1 MTTPNLS
8 PKLSIEE
15 LKKRACETIDKRKKE
30 IIDLAKQVLA
40 NPEAGFREF
49 KTAQLVAQKFQELG
63 IQHQGGLAVTGL
75 KGKIPGGAGSGP
87 TVAVIGELD
96 SLVVTE
102 HPHADLVTGAA
113 HACGHHCQ
121 IGMMLGATMGLLT
134 PEVISQLSG
143 QIVPFAVPAEEFIEV
158 EQRLEM
164 RDQGK
169 VEFLGGKQEL
179 IRLGEFDDIDI
190 AMMCHTASD
199 MGERKFAMGGTSNGH
214 VVKFV
219 RYTGVG
225 AHAGSLPHRGVNA
238 LNAASFAIQ
247 AINSLRETHKADDT
261 VRIHGIM
268 TRGGAAVSAVP
279 SDVRLE
285 WRVRSATPNAVVE
298 NSIAVDR
305 CFRAGALAVGAKVNI
320 TTIPGYLPMRHD
332 TKLQDIFR
340 RIAVDL
346 VGEPA
351 TLVMPAR
358 RNRGGSTDMGDLS
371 HIMPSCHPYTAGAVG
386 PGHSSEYVITDYES
400 AVINPAKIMAMVVID
415 LLADGA
421 KQAKEVKSNHRPL
434 LTKNTYVKFQR
445 EQAEVAEFDG
455 AA

>member
-1 MTTPNLS
+1 MTTPN
-8 PKLSIEE
+8 LSIEE

-63 IQHQGGLAVTGL
+63 IQHRGGLAVTGL
-75 KGKIPGGAGSGP
+75 KGRIPGGAGSGP

-102 HPHADLVTGAA
+102 HPHADPVTGAA

>member
-1 MTTPNLS
+1 MTTPSLS
-8 PKLSIEE
+8 VEE
-15 LKKRACETIDKRKKE
+15 LKKLACETIEKRKKE
-30 IIDLAKQVLA
+30 IVGLAQQVLA
-40 NPEAGFREF
+40 NPEAGFREV
-49 KTAQLVAQKFQELG
+49 KTAQLVAEKFRELG
-63 IQHQGGLAVTGL
+63 ISHQNGLALTGL
-75 KGKIPGGAGSGP
+75 KGRIKGGAGDGP
-87 TVAVIGELD
+87 SVAVIGELD

-102 HPHADLVTGAA
+102 HPHADPDTGAA

-134 PEVISQLSG
+134 PEVTAQLSG
-143 QIVPFAVPAEEFIEV
+143 EIVPFAVPAEELLPHAP
-158 EQRLEM
+158 RLSLPPP
-164 RDQGK
+164 RPPDY
-169 VEFLGGKQEL
+169 LGGKQEL
-179 IRLGEFDDIDI
+179 IRLGEFDDVDI

-199 MGERKFAMGGTSNGH
+199 MGERRFAMGGTSNGH

-247 AINSLRETHKADDT
+247 AINALRETHRADDT

-268 TRGGAAVSAVP
+268 TKGGEAVSAVP

-285 WRVRSATPNAVVE
+285 WRVRSATPKVVVE
-298 NSIAVDR
+298 NSEAVDR
-305 CFRAGALAVGAKVNI
+305 CFRAGAMAVGASVNI

-340 RIAVDL
+340 RTAIGL
-346 VGEPA
+346 LGEQS

-371 HIMPSCHPYTAGAVG
+371 HIMPACHPYTAGAVG
-386 PGHSSEYVITDYES
+386 PGHSKEYVITDYDS
-400 AVINPAKIMAMVVID
+400 AVIVPAKIMAMVVIE

-421 KQAKEVKSNHRPL
+421 KRAKEVKANHRPL
-434 LTKNTYVKFQR
+434 LTKQAYVKFQR
-445 EQAEVAEFDG
+445 ERAEITEFDG
-455 AA
+455 VT

>member
-1 MTTPNLS
+1 MTSPPLS
-8 PKLSIEE
+8 VDE
-15 LKKRACETIDKRKKE
+15 LKKRACETIERHKE
-30 IIDLAKQVLA
+30 EIVDVAQQVLA
-40 NPEAGFREF
+40 TPEAGFRET
-49 KTAQLVAQKFQELG
+49 KTAQLVAQKFQEMG
-63 IQHQGGLAVTGL
+63 IQHESGLAITGL
-75 KGKIPGGAGSGP
+75 KGRIAGGAGPGP
-87 TVAVIGELD
+87 AVAVIGELD
-96 SLVVTE
+96 SLVVTK
-102 HPHADLVTGAA
+102 HPHADPETGAA

-134 PEVISQLSG
+134 PEVVSQLSG
-143 QIVPFAVPAEEFIEV
+143 SIVPFAVPAEEFIEV

-164 RDQGK
+164 RDQGNL
-169 VEFLGGKQEL
+169 EFLGGKQEL
-179 IRLGEFDDIDI
+179 IKLGHFDDVDM

-199 MGERKFAMGGTSNGH
+199 MGERRFAMGGTSNGH

-219 RYTGVG
+219 RYIGVG

-247 AINSLRETHKADDT
+247 AINALRETHRADDT

-268 TRGGAAVSAVP
+268 TRGGEAVSAVP

-285 WRVRSATPNAVVE
+285 WRVRSSTPKVVVE
-298 NSIAVDR
+298 NSEAVDR

-340 RIAVDL
+340 RTAVDL
-346 VGEPA
+346 LGEPA

-371 HIMPSCHPYTAGAVG
+371 HLMPACHPYAAGAVG

-400 AVINPAKIMAMVVID
+400 AVIVPAKIMAMVVID
-415 LLADGA
+415 LLANGA
-421 KQAKEVKSNHRPL
+421 TKAKEVKANHRPL
-434 LTKNTYVKFQR
+434 MSKQSYVKFQR
-445 EQAEVAEFDG
+445 ERAEVSEFDG
-455 AA
+455 TA

>member
-1 MTTPNLS
+1 MTTPN
-8 PKLSIEE
+8 LSIEE

-75 KGKIPGGAGSGP
+75 KGRIPGGAGSGP

-102 HPHADLVTGAA
+102 HPHADPVTGAA

-298 NSIAVDR
+298 NSVAVDR

>member
-1 MTTPNLS
+1 MSKSTST
-8 PKLSIEE
+8 IEE
-15 LKKRACETIDKRKKE
+15 IKKLACETIEKNKKH
-30 IIDLAKQVLA
+30 IIGVAQQILA
-40 NPEAGFREF
+40 NPEAGFREV
-49 KTAQLVAQKFQELG
+49 KTAQLVAQNFEDLG
-63 IQHQGGLAVTGL
+63 IPYQGGLALTGL
-75 KGKIPGGAGSGP
+75 KGRIPGGAGPGP

-102 HPHADLVTGAA
+102 HPPADPNSGAA

-121 IGMMLGATMGLLT
+121 IGMMLGATMGLMT
-134 PEVISQLSG
+134 PDVLSPLSG
-143 QIVPFAVPAEEFIEV
+143 QIVPVAVPAEEFIEV
-158 EQRLEM
+158 EQRLEL
-164 RDQGK
+164 RENGQ

-179 IRLGEFDDIDI
+179 IRLGEFDDVDI

-219 RYTGVG
+219 RYTGIG
-225 AHAGSLPHRGVNA
+225 AHAGSLPPRGVNA

-247 AINSLRETHKADDT
+247 AINSLRETHKSDDT

-285 WRVRSATPNAVVE
+285 WRVRSATPSAVVE
-298 NSIAVDR
+298 NSTAVDR
-305 CFRAGALAVGAKVNI
+305 CFRAGALAVGAKVEI

-340 RIAVDL
+340 RTAIDL
-346 VGEPA
+346 IGEHA

-386 PGHSSEYVITDYES
+386 PGHSSEYLITDYES
-400 AVINPAKIMAMVVID
+400 AVINPAKIMAMVTID

-421 KQAKEVKSNHRPL
+421 KQAKAVKANHRPL
-434 LTKNTYVKFQR
+434 LNKQSYVKFQR
-445 EQAEVAEFDG
+445 ERAETIVFDG
-455 AA
+455 AS

>member
-1 MTTPNLS
+1 MSKSTST
-8 PKLSIEE
+8 IEE
-15 LKKRACETIDKRKKE
+15 IKKLACETIEKNKKH
-30 IIDLAKQVLA
+30 IIGVAQQILA
-40 NPEAGFREF
+40 NPEAGFREV
-49 KTAQLVAQKFQELG
+49 KTAQLVAQNFEDLG
-63 IQHQGGLAVTGL
+63 IPYQGGLALTGL
-75 KGKIPGGAGSGP
+75 KGRIPGGAGPGP
-87 TVAVIGELD
+87 AVAVIGELD

-102 HPHADLVTGAA
+102 HPHADPNSGAA

-121 IGMMLGATMGLLT
+121 IGMMLGATMGLMT
-134 PEVISQLSG
+134 PDVLSQLSG

-164 RDQGK
+164 RENGQ

-179 IRLGEFDDIDI
+179 IRLGEFDDVDI
-190 AMMCHTASD
+190 AMMCHTASY

-219 RYTGVG
+219 RYTGIG

-247 AINSLRETHKADDT
+247 AINSLRETHKSDDT

-285 WRVRSATPNAVVE
+285 WRVRSATPSAVVE
-298 NSIAVDR
+298 NSTAVDR
-305 CFRAGALAVGAKVNI
+305 CFRAGALAVGAKVEI

-340 RIAVDL
+340 RTAIDL
-346 VGEPA
+346 IGEHA

-386 PGHSSEYVITDYES
+386 PGHSSEYLITDYES
-400 AVINPAKIMAMVVID
+400 AVINPAKIMAMVTID

-421 KQAKEVKSNHRPL
+421 KQAKAVKANHRPL
-434 LTKNTYVKFQR
+434 LNKQSYVKFQR
-445 EQAEVAEFDG
+445 ERAETIVFDG
-455 AA
+455 AS

>member
-1 MTTPNLS
+1 MS
-8 PKLSIEE
+8 KLTSTIEE
-15 LKKRACETIDKRKKE
+15 IKKLACETIEKNKKH
-30 IIDLAKQVLA
+30 IIGVAQQILA
-40 NPEAGFREF
+40 NPEAGFREV
-49 KTAQLVAQKFQELG
+49 KTAQLVAQNFEDLG
-63 IQHQGGLAVTGL
+63 IPYQGGLALTGL
-75 KGKIPGGAGSGP
+75 KGRIPGGAGPGP

-102 HPHADLVTGAA
+102 HPHADPNSGAA

-121 IGMMLGATMGLLT
+121 IGMMLGATMGLMT
-134 PEVISQLSG
+134 PDVLSQLSG

-164 RDQGK
+164 RENGQ

-179 IRLGEFDDIDI
+179 IRLGEFDDVDI

-219 RYTGVG
+219 RYTGIG

-247 AINSLRETHKADDT
+247 AINSLRETHKSDDT

-285 WRVRSATPNAVVE
+285 WRVRSATPSAVVE
-298 NSIAVDR
+298 NSTAVDR
-305 CFRAGALAVGAKVNI
+305 CFRAGALAVGAKVEI

-340 RIAVDL
+340 RTAIDL
-346 VGEPA
+346 IGEHA
-351 TLVMPAR
+351 TLVMPTR

-386 PGHSSEYVITDYES
+386 PGHSSEYLITDYES
-400 AVINPAKIMAMVVID
+400 AVINPAKIMAMVTID

-421 KQAKEVKSNHRPL
+421 KQAKAVKANHRPL
-434 LTKNTYVKFQR
+434 LNKQSYVKFQR
-445 EQAEVAEFDG
+445 ERAETIVFDG
-455 AA
+455 AS

>member
-1 MTTPNLS
+1 MG
-8 PKLSIEE
+8 
-15 LKKRACETIDKRKKE
+15 
-30 IIDLAKQVLA
+30 LAQQVLA
-40 NPEAGFREF
+40 NPEAGFREV
-49 KTAQLVAQKFQELG
+49 KTAQLVAEKFQEMG
-63 IQHQGGLAVTGL
+63 IQHESGLALTGL
-75 KGKIPGGAGSGP
+75 KGRIKGGAGPGP
-87 TVAVIGELD
+87 SVAVIGELD

-102 HPHADLVTGAA
+102 HPNADPDTGAA

-134 PEVISQLSG
+134 PEVMAHLSG
-143 QIVPFAVPAEEFIEV
+143 EVVPFAVPAEEFIEV

-164 RDQGK
+164 RKEGK
-169 VEFLGGKQEL
+169 LEFLGGKQEL
-179 IRLGEFDDIDI
+179 IRLGKFDDVDI

-247 AINSLRETHKADDT
+247 AINALREAHRADDT

-268 TRGGAAVSAVP
+268 TRGGEAVSAVP

-285 WRVRSATPNAVVE
+285 WRVRSSTPKVVVE
-298 NSIAVDR
+298 NSVAVDR
-305 CFRAGALAVGAKVNI
+305 CFRAGALAVGASVNI

-340 RIAVDL
+340 RTAVDL
-346 VGEPA
+346 LGDHA

-371 HIMPSCHPYTAGAVG
+371 HIIPACHPYTAGAVG
-386 PGHSSEYVITDYES
+386 PGHSSEYIITDYES
-400 AVINPAKIMAMVVID
+400 AVIVPAKIMAMVVIE

-421 KQAKEVKSNHRPL
+421 KRAKEVKANHRPL
-434 LTKNTYVKFQR
+434 MTKQAYIKFQR
-445 EQAEVAEFDG
+445 ERAEITDFDG

>member
-15 LKKRACETIDKRKKE
+15 LKKLACETIDKRKKE

-75 KGKIPGGAGSGP
+75 KGIIPGGAGSGP

-102 HPHADLVTGAA
+102 HPHADPVTGAA

-346 VGEPA
+346 VGESA

-434 LTKNTYVKFQR
+434 LTKNSYVKFQR
-445 EQAEVAEFDG
+445 ERAEVAEFDG

>member
-1 MTTPNLS
+1 VTTPALT
-8 PKLSIEE
+8 IEE

-30 IIDLAKQVLA
+30 IVGLAQQVLA
-40 NPEAGFREF
+40 NPEAGFREV
-49 KTAQLVAQKFQELG
+49 KTAQLVAEKFQEMG
-63 IQHQGGLAVTGL
+63 IQHESGLALTGL
-75 KGKIPGGAGSGP
+75 KGRIKGGAGPGP
-87 TVAVIGELD
+87 SVAVIGELD

-102 HPHADLVTGAA
+102 HPHADPDTGAA

-134 PEVISQLSG
+134 PEVMAQLSG
-143 QIVPFAVPAEEFIEV
+143 EIVPFAVPAEEFIEV

-164 RDQGK
+164 RNEGK
-169 VEFLGGKQEL
+169 LEFLGGKQEL
-179 IRLGEFDDIDI
+179 IRLGQFDDVDI

-199 MGERKFAMGGTSNGH
+199 MGERRFAMGGTSNGH

-247 AINSLRETHKADDT
+247 AINALRETHRADDT
-261 VRIHGIM
+261 VRIHGII
-268 TRGGAAVSAVP
+268 TRGGEAVSAVP

-285 WRVRSATPNAVVE
+285 WRVRSSTPKVVVE
-298 NSIAVDR
+298 NSAAVDR
-305 CFRAGALAVGAKVNI
+305 CFQAGALAVGASVNI

-340 RIAVDL
+340 RTAVDL
-346 VGEPA
+346 VGEQA

-371 HIMPSCHPYTAGAVG
+371 HIMPACHPYTAGAVG
-386 PGHSSEYVITDYES
+386 PGHSKEYVITDYES
-400 AVINPAKIMAMVVID
+400 AVIVPAKIMAMVVID

-421 KQAKEVKSNHRPL
+421 KRAKEVKTNHRPL
-434 LTKNTYVKFQR
+434 MTKQAYVKFQR
-445 EQAEVAEFDG
+445 ERAEITQFDG

>member
-1 MTTPNLS
+1 MTTPT
-8 PKLSIEE
+8 LSIEE
-15 LKKRACETIDKRKKE
+15 LKQRACETIEKRKEE
-30 IIDLAKQVLA
+30 IIGLAKQVLGH
-40 NPEAGFREF
+40 PEAGFREI
-49 KTAQLVAQKFQELG
+49 KTSQLVAQKFQELG
-63 IQHQGGLAVTGL
+63 INHEQGLALTGL
-75 KGKIPGGAGSGP
+75 KGRIPGGAGPGP
-87 TVAVIGELD
+87 AVAVIGELD

-102 HPHADLVTGAA
+102 HPHADPETGAA

-134 PEVISQLSG
+134 PEVVAQLSG
-143 QIVPFAVPAEEFIEV
+143 EIVPFAVPAEEFIEV

-164 RDQGK
+164 REQGK
-169 VEFLGGKQEL
+169 LEFLGGKQEL
-179 IRLGEFDDIDI
+179 IRLGKFDDVDI

-219 RYTGVG
+219 RYTGRG
-225 AHAGSLPHRGVNA
+225 AHAGSMPHRGVNA

-247 AINSLRETHKADDT
+247 AINALRETHRAEDT

-268 TRGGAAVSAVP
+268 TKGGEAVSAVP

-285 WRVRSATPNAVVE
+285 WRVRSATSKVVVE
-298 NSIAVDR
+298 NSMAVDR
-305 CFRAGALAVGAKVNI
+305 CFRAGALAVGASVEI

-332 TKLQDIFR
+332 SKLQDIFR
-340 RIAVDL
+340 RSAVEL
-346 VGEPA
+346 LGEHA

-371 HIMPSCHPYTAGAVG
+371 HLMPACHPYTSGAVG
-386 PGHSSEYVITDYES
+386 PGHSKEYVITDYES
-400 AVINPAKIMAMVVID
+400 AVIVPAKIMAMVVIE

-421 KQAKEVKSNHRPL
+421 KQAKEVKSSHRPAM
-434 LTKNTYVKFQR
+434 TKQAYIKFQR
-445 EQAEVAEFDG
+445 ERAEVTEFDG

>member
-1 MTTPNLS
+1 MTTPALT
-8 PKLSIEE
+8 IEE

-30 IIDLAKQVLA
+30 IVGLAQQVLA
-40 NPEAGFREF
+40 NPEAGFREV
-49 KTAQLVAQKFQELG
+49 KTAQLVAEKFQEMG
-63 IQHQGGLAVTGL
+63 IQHESGLALTGL
-75 KGKIPGGAGSGP
+75 KGRIKGGAGPGP
-87 TVAVIGELD
+87 SVAVIGELD

-102 HPHADLVTGAA
+102 HPHADPDTGAA

-134 PEVISQLSG
+134 PEVMAQLSG
-143 QIVPFAVPAEEFIEV
+143 EIVPFAVPAEEFIEV

-164 RDQGK
+164 RNEGK
-169 VEFLGGKQEL
+169 LEFLGGKQEL
-179 IRLGEFDDIDI
+179 IRLGQFDDVDI

-199 MGERKFAMGGTSNGH
+199 MGERRFAMGGTSNGH

-247 AINSLRETHKADDT
+247 AINALRETHRADDT

-268 TRGGAAVSAVP
+268 TRGGEAVSAVP

-285 WRVRSATPNAVVE
+285 WRVRSSTPKVVVE
-298 NSIAVDR
+298 NSAAVDR
-305 CFRAGALAVGAKVNI
+305 CFQAGALAVGASVNI

-340 RIAVDL
+340 RTAVDL
-346 VGEPA
+346 VGEQA

-371 HIMPSCHPYTAGAVG
+371 HIMPACHPYTAGAVG
-386 PGHSSEYVITDYES
+386 PGHSKEYIITDYES
-400 AVINPAKIMAMVVID
+400 AVIVPAKIMAMVVID

-421 KQAKEVKSNHRPL
+421 KRAKEVKTNHRPL
-434 LTKNTYVKFQR
+434 MTKQAYVKFQR
-445 EQAEVAEFDG
+445 ERAEITQFDG

>member
-1 MTTPNLS
+1 VTTPALT
-8 PKLSIEE
+8 IEE

-30 IIDLAKQVLA
+30 IVGLAQQVLA
-40 NPEAGFREF
+40 NPEAGFREV
-49 KTAQLVAQKFQELG
+49 KTAQLVAEKFQEMG
-63 IQHQGGLAVTGL
+63 IQHESGLALTGL
-75 KGKIPGGAGSGP
+75 KGRIKGGAGPGP
-87 TVAVIGELD
+87 SVAVIGELD

-102 HPHADLVTGAA
+102 HPHADPDTGAA

-134 PEVISQLSG
+134 PEVMAQLSG
-143 QIVPFAVPAEEFIEV
+143 EIVPFAVPAEEFIEV

-164 RDQGK
+164 RNEGK
-169 VEFLGGKQEL
+169 LEFLGGKQEL
-179 IRLGEFDDIDI
+179 IRLGQFDDVDI

-199 MGERKFAMGGTSNGH
+199 MGERRFAMGGTSNGH

-247 AINSLRETHKADDT
+247 AINALRETHRADDT

-268 TRGGAAVSAVP
+268 TRGGEAVSAVP

-285 WRVRSATPNAVVE
+285 WRVRSSTPKVVVE
-298 NSIAVDR
+298 NSAAVDR
-305 CFRAGALAVGAKVNI
+305 CFQAGALAVGASVNI

-340 RIAVDL
+340 RTAVDL
-346 VGEPA
+346 VGEQA

-371 HIMPSCHPYTAGAVG
+371 HIMPACHPYTAGAVG
-386 PGHSSEYVITDYES
+386 PGHSKEYVITDYES
-400 AVINPAKIMAMVVID
+400 AVIVPAKIMAMVVID

-421 KQAKEVKSNHRPL
+421 KRAKEVKTNHRPL
-434 LTKNTYVKFQR
+434 MTKQAYVKFQR
-445 EQAEVAEFDG
+445 ERAEITQFDG

>member
-1 MTTPNLS
+1 MTSPLLS
-8 PKLSIEE
+8 VDE
-15 LKKRACETIDKRKKE
+15 LKKRACETIERHKE
-30 IIDLAKQVLA
+30 EIVDVAQQVLA
-40 NPEAGFREF
+40 TPEAGFRET
-49 KTAQLVAQKFQELG
+49 KTAQLVAQKFREMG
-63 IQHQGGLAVTGL
+63 IQHESGLAITGL
-75 KGKIPGGAGSGP
+75 KGRIAGGAGPGP
-87 TVAVIGELD
+87 AVAVIGELD
-96 SLVVTE
+96 SLVVTK
-102 HPHADLVTGAA
+102 HPHADPETGAA

-134 PEVISQLSG
+134 PEVVSQLSG
-143 QIVPFAVPAEEFIEV
+143 SIVPFAVPAEEFIEV

-164 RDQGK
+164 RDQGNL
-169 VEFLGGKQEL
+169 EFLGGKQEL
-179 IRLGEFDDIDI
+179 IKLGHFDDVDM

-199 MGERKFAMGGTSNGH
+199 MGERRFAMGGTSNGH

-219 RYTGVG
+219 RYIGVG

-247 AINSLRETHKADDT
+247 AINALRETHRADDT

-268 TRGGAAVSAVP
+268 TRGGEAVSAVP

-285 WRVRSATPNAVVE
+285 WRVRSSTPKVVVE
-298 NSIAVDR
+298 NSEAVDR

-340 RIAVDL
+340 RTAVDL
-346 VGEPA
+346 LGEPA

-371 HIMPSCHPYTAGAVG
+371 HLMPACHPYAAGAVG
-386 PGHSSEYVITDYES
+386 PGHSSEYIITDYES
-400 AVINPAKIMAMVVID
+400 AVIVPAKIMAMVVID
-415 LLADGA
+415 LLANGA
-421 KQAKEVKSNHRPL
+421 TKAKEVKANHRPL
-434 LTKNTYVKFQR
+434 MSKQSYVKFQR
-445 EQAEVAEFDG
+445 ERAEVSEFDG
-455 AA
+455 TA